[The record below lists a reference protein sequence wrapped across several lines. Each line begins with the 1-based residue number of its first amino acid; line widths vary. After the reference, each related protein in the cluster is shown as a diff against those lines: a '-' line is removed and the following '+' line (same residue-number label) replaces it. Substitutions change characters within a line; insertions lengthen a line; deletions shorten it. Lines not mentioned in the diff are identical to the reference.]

1 MLTALLSWYSVHGRP
16 LPWREDGTSVW
27 AILLCEV
34 MSQQTPVARIIEPWR
49 SWLEEWPT
57 PADVA
62 AAPAA
67 DVIRAWGTLG
77 YPRRALRLRECAQV
91 ITERH
96 GGRVPDTYEELL
108 ALPGIGPY
116 TAGAVLAFGHGKR
129 AQVLDT
135 NVARVS
141 ARLHG
146 EALPSPSLTKAER
159 ERAARLIPEDT
170 ADSVIFNAA
179 IMEVGALVCTAVNPT
194 CEKCPVADWCEWRRA
209 GYPADKYASRRK
221 VQPFEGTLR
230 QARGQVLAVLRSSS
244 EPVNRAALADIPQWE
259 KALSTLV
266 SDSLVEVDGTR
277 VGLPGS
283 LGA

>member
-116 TAGAVLAFGHGKR
+116 TAGAVLAFGYGKR

-179 IMEVGALVCTAVNPT
+179 IMEVGALVCTAVNPA
-194 CEKCPVADWCEWRRA
+194 CGECPVAGWCEWRRA
-209 GYPADKYASRRK
+209 RYPADKYASRRK

-230 QARGQVLAVLRSSS
+230 QARGRVLAALRSSS

-266 SDSLVEVDGTR
+266 ADSLVEVDGTR

>member
-1 MLTALLSWYSVHGRP
+1 MLTALSSWYSVHGRP

-62 AAPAA
+62 AAPTA

-96 GGRVPDTYEELL
+96 GGLVPDTYDELL

-159 ERAARLIPEDT
+159 ERAARLIPKSA

-179 IMEVGALVCTAVNPT
+179 IMEVGALVCTAVNPA
-194 CEKCPVADWCEWRRA
+194 CGECPVADWCEWRRA
-209 GYPADKYASRRK
+209 GYPADKHASRRK

-230 QARGQVLAVLRSSS
+230 QARGRVLAALRSSS
-244 EPVNRAALADIPQWE
+244 EPVNRAALAGIPQWE

-266 SDSLVEVDGTR
+266 ADSLVEVDGTR